1 MTNAT
6 MASVLGPIAPVGLE
20 QLEASASLMT
30 RRDRKYLVP
39 WGVTQQLIRLLAP
52 TSHVLEIDD
61 RRSFRYQSVYFDTPA
76 LTSYLGAARKRPH
89 RYKVRT
95 RSYLDSGLCLLEVK
109 TRDGRGRTVKERISH
124 PFERHSQLGDGGR
137 AFVSDCSLI
146 GTTAAELRPVLTTR
160 YLRSTLLLPEGVRVT
175 IDTELRSQGPDGRGV
190 RLEGMAVVETKSG
203 GAPSTADR
211 TLWELGYRPI
221 RVSKFCTSLSAL
233 YPELPHNKWTQAL
246 RRPWAVLGQSTTT
259 SGRCSG

>member
-6 MASVLGPIAPVGLE
+6 MASVLGPIAPVGLD
-20 QLEASASLMT
+20 QLEASASLLT

-39 WGVTQQLIRLLAP
+39 WEVSEQLIRLLAP
-52 TSHVLEIDD
+52 TSRVLEIDG

-76 LTSYLGAARKRPH
+76 LASYLGAAHKRPH

-109 TRDGRGRTVKERISH
+109 TRDGRGRTVKARMPH
-124 PFERHSQLGDGGR
+124 PFDGQSELGDGGR
-137 AFVSDCSLI
+137 AFVSGCSLI
-146 GTTAAELRPVLTTR
+146 GQTAGELRPTLITR
-160 YLRSTLLLPEGVRVT
+160 YLRSTLLLPEGVRTT

-190 RLEGMAVVETKSG
+190 RLEGMAVVETKSS

-221 RVSKFCTSLSAL
+221 RISKFCTSLSAL
-233 YPELPHNKWTQAL
+233 YPELPHNKWMQAL
-246 RRPWAVLGQSTTT
+246 RRPWAVVDERAIALAS
-259 SGRCSG
+259 

>member
-1 MTNAT
+1 MTSAT
-6 MASVLGPIAPVGLE
+6 MASILGPITPVGLD

-39 WGVTQQLIRLLAP
+39 WEVTEQLIRLLAP
-52 TSHVLEIDD
+52 TSRVLEIDG

-76 LTSYLGAARKRPH
+76 LASYLGAAHKRPH

-109 TRDGRGRTVKERISH
+109 TRDGRGRTVKERIPH
-124 PFERHSQLGDGGR
+124 PFDGQSQLGDGGR

-146 GTTAAELRPVLTTR
+146 GKTADDLRPLLTTR
-160 YLRSTLLLPEGVRVT
+160 YLRSTLLLPEGVRTT
-175 IDTELRSQGPDGRGV
+175 IDTELASRGPDGRVV

-211 TLWELGYRPI
+211 TLWELGYRPM

-233 YPELPHNKWTQAL
+233 YPELPRNKWMRAL
-246 RRPWAVLGQSTTT
+246 RRPWAVADDRVIALAS
-259 SGRCSG
+259 